1 MDYVTK
7 SADVLSSIIIPTVY
21 LYIIFIQITID
32 TCRFND
38 WTGIMLWAAYW
49 RYHFLRVQMSSQK
62 VLNPTM
68 GLKELILSKINHA
81 WMSSPLCFIGGW
93 EGLLQKW
100 NIFQLNKRCIGD
112 WRSSRI
118 EKMLFDRW
126 CCSRSGASSSLHLC
140 SHAGW
145 GCNAKFALQP
155 LYLGDRVNNLEG
167 RSFGM
172 LMLGEFFSRFFFL
185 GVFDVGDSG
194 QFALKSLCL
203 WIIISGVQVL
213 QMSCNIMLVAL
224 IPISLPNEIL
234 TRLGWCHCA
243 IYWEHLGTINH
254 PESQKEWA
262 LT

>member
-1 MDYVTK
+1 MNYQQLVEATRDVSQKSHYTMILKRYWWRMDYVTK

-49 RYHFLRVQMSSQK
+49 RYHFLRVRMSSQK

-100 NIFQLNKRCIGD
+100 DIFQLNKRCIGD

-172 LMLGEFFSRFFFL
+172 LMLGEFFSRFFFWVFLTGGIPANLPWNPCVCGLSFL
-185 GVFDVGDSG
+185 GSRCCRCH
-194 QFALKSLCL
+194 A
-203 WIIISGVQVL
+203 IS
-213 QMSCNIMLVAL
+213 C
-224 IPISLPNEIL
+224 
-234 TRLGWCHCA
+234 
-243 IYWEHLGTINH
+243 
-254 PESQKEWA
+254 
-262 LT
+262 

>member
-1 MDYVTK
+1 MHECWAL
-7 SADVLSSIIIPTVY
+7 SVL
-21 LYIIFIQITID
+21 LGD
-32 TCRFND
+32 
-38 WTGIMLWAAYW
+38 
-49 RYHFLRVQMSSQK
+49 
-62 VLNPTM
+62 
-68 GLKELILSKINHA
+68 
-81 WMSSPLCFIGGW
+81 

-100 NIFQLNKRCIGD
+100 DIFQLNKRCIGD

-145 GCNAKFALQP
+145 GGNAKFALQP
-155 LYLGDRVNNLEG
+155 LYLGDRVNN
-167 RSFGM
+167 FGGSQFWHA
-172 LMLGEFFSRFFFL
+172 MLGWIFLAFFFW
-185 GVFDVGDSG
+185 GV
-194 QFALKSLCL
+194 LKGGIPADLPWNSLCL

-213 QMSCNIMLVAL
+213 RMSCNIMLVAL

-234 TRLGWCHCA
+234 TRLGWCHRA

-254 PESQKEWA
+254 PESQKEGA